1 MTEVTRRP
9 IIDFSKIK
17 ELTLD
22 MHINGKIS
30 FCSFTENETLYII
43 TDSFYFYFKEKDKK
57 VKEFMIIPSL
67 PKETERY
74 QTEEMKSLLWSD
86 KYDFHTLIHH
96 EKRVYYFNPTY
107 RELKEIDLVN
117 TNIQKGKYLEP
128 YAMTFCENPDG
139 KLHREK
145 AEIIFSDYYSD
156 IYLLNIDINSMKIQ
170 TNLLYQ
176 IRNNFSPEDNLGF
189 NDFDLFNLEKNE
201 IITDIKIINIE
212 NNDKNKDKD
221 KDKEKNSKEIIAVT
235 KNTIFKF
242 KGNGTCKEIFEEY
255 SKNKDDFIK
264 VYKKLGS
271 NEEKEFENSKIDLI
285 KSYSPNSLKKDEL
298 NLSLGWMS
306 SKGYVLQDLY
316 SKNNNLCIFPYIR
329 FNIDGKQD
337 IKALPIAACQSKLH
351 IFILFQN
358 CFIVYNKLN
367 KNIVHFEYLLT
378 KYINMYYIESLDR
391 LVLFTDKNIFYIHI
405 EKENKYIWENYIEI
419 ENYDLALKYL
429 PREEKAL
436 IPKLH
441 KLNAEKLFKEEK
453 YDEACKEYI
462 LSDEIFENVCV
473 KFLSKN
479 QNIPLLNYL
488 NEMKKTFSDKKY
500 YMKKYLINTWM
511 AEILIEIENQ
521 KMDDELRLKYNTS
534 NLNLKSFMEEIKKNH
549 EEKYIDKNIYYNYL
563 LIYQKKKE
571 FMDYAVTK
579 GDYELVIQNLLNH
592 LNFDEVLNKINKFI
606 SSDILPETMNKLI
619 KILFEYSNYFMKE
632 SPNKTISLFEKE
644 AISEENQNEII
655 KVIID
660 SDIKTEVK
668 NGNYEII
675 LNYIRKLI
683 KKNMTKNDQ
692 NKKDKI
698 SDSSINNLHNLYILI
713 LSLSE
718 KPEHKKEVIEYLK
731 GPLYTNSQ
739 KNSYL
744 NIIMHN
750 KDIYIDLNFAQKIL
764 KNNYSALA
772 LVYCLMGRYNE
783 SILMALEHNEKDI
796 AIFIAQNIKNEK
808 IKKDIWLRIFKYFKT
823 NNFAD
828 AKHILESSCGVLK
841 IEDILPFMMDD
852 VKLEELKTDL
862 QACINFYEKGVTQL
876 KQEINDYNQSTEI
889 IKKEIFKIQKQS
901 TFVNYTKIKC
911 EKCQKDILGTKFF
924 LFPCGHIF
932 DTKCLIKI
940 LDDYDQKNI
949 GDKIF
954 KEKINKINKLREKIT
969 NLVQKKRKLNEQK
982 AQNNNN
988 MNNSTFI
995 PFMNNITAKAI
1006 FNLINTE
1013 KKEEFSNE
1021 DEKLLN
1027 QYQDNLYKLLKEE
1040 CVLCGKEM
1048 INSTQVK
1055 LGEDDNQKWNDLV

>member
-1 MTEVTRRP
+1 MKEELRKP
-9 IIDFSKIK
+9 IIDFKKIK
-17 ELTLD
+17 DLTEKITI
-22 MHINGKIS
+22 HGKIT
-30 FCSFTENETLYII
+30 FCSFTERETLYII
-43 TDSFYFYFKEKDKK
+43 TDNLYFYFKEKDKN
-57 VKEFMIIPSL
+57 VKELML
-67 PKETERY
+67 VMNLQQEMDRY
-74 QTEEMKSLLWSD
+74 QSEEIKSFLWSD
-86 KYDFHTLIHH
+86 KYDFHTLIYH

-107 RELKEIDLVN
+107 KEVKEINLVN
-117 TNIQKGKYLEP
+117 TKEKKGKYLEP
-128 YAMTFCENPDG
+128 YSMAFCENPDG

-145 AEIIFSDYYSD
+145 VEIIFSDYYSD

-176 IRNNFSPEDNLGF
+176 IRNTFSPEDNLGF
-189 NDFDLFNLEKNE
+189 NDFYLFNLEKNE
-201 IITDIKIINIE
+201 IILDIKIINCE
-212 NNDKNKDKD
+212 DKD
-221 KDKEKNSKEIIAVT
+221 KNKNSKEIIAVT

-242 KGNGTCKEIFEEY
+242 KGSGTCKEIFEEY
-255 SKNKDDFIK
+255 SKNKDNFIK

-271 NEEKEFENSKIDLI
+271 NEEKLYENSRIDLI

-316 SKNNNLCIFPYIR
+316 TEKNNLCIFPYIR
-329 FNIDGKQD
+329 FTYDGTQD
-337 IKALPIAACQSKLH
+337 IKAHPIAACQSKLH
-351 IFILFQN
+351 IFILFSD

-378 KYINMYYIESLDR
+378 KYKNMFYIESLDR
-391 LVLFTDKNIFYIHI
+391 LILSTETNIFYIHI
-405 EKENKYIWENYIEI
+405 EKESKYIWENYIEI
-419 ENYDLALKYL
+419 GNYDLAMKYL
-429 PREEKAL
+429 PREEKEL
-436 IPKLH
+436 MPKLH
-441 KLNAEKLFKEEK
+441 RLNAEKLFKEEK

-462 LSDEIFENVCV
+462 LSDEIFENVCA

-488 NEMKKTFSDKKY
+488 NEIRKTFSDKKFK
-500 YMKKYLINTWM
+500 MKKYLIYTWM
-511 AEILIEIENQ
+511 AEILIELENQ
-521 KMDDELRLKYNTS
+521 KVNDESQIKDNT
-534 NLNLKSFMEEIKKNH
+534 LNLKSFMEEIKKNH

-571 FMDYAVTK
+571 FMDYAATK

-592 LNFDEVLNKINKFI
+592 LNFDEVLNKIDKFI
-606 SSDILPETMNKLI
+606 TSDILDETMNKLI
-619 KILFEYSNYFMKE
+619 QILFEYSNYFMKE
-632 SPNKTISLFEKE
+632 SPNKTINLFEKE
-644 AISEENQNEII
+644 IISEDNQNEII
-655 KVIID
+655 KVIIN

-683 KKNMTKNDQ
+683 KKNFTRNDQ
-692 NKKDKI
+692 NKNNKI

-731 GPLYTNSQ
+731 GPLYTISQ
-739 KNSYL
+739 KNPYL
-744 NIIMHN
+744 NVTIHS
-750 KDIYIDLNFAQKIL
+750 KDIFIDLNFAQKIL

-828 AKHILESSCGVLK
+828 AKNILESSCGVLK

-862 QACINFYEKGVTQL
+862 QACINFYEKGVNQL

-911 EKCQKDILGTKFF
+911 EKCQKDILGAKFF

-940 LDDYDQKNI
+940 LEEYNQKNI

-954 KEKINKINKLREKIT
+954 KDKINKINKLREKIT
-969 NLVQKKRKLNEQK
+969 ILAQKKRKLNEQK
-982 AQNNNN
+982 VQTNNN
-988 MNNSTFI
+988 MNSTFI
-995 PFMNNITAKAI
+995 PFMNNLTAKAI

-1021 DEKLLN
+1021 DEKQLS
-1027 QYQDNLYKLLKEE
+1027 QFQDDLYKLLKEE

-1055 LGEDDNQKWNDLV
+1055 LGEDDNKKWNDLV

>member
-358 CFIVYNKLN
+358 CFVVYNKLN

-378 KYINMYYIESLDR
+378 KY
-391 LVLFTDKNIFYIHI
+391 
-405 EKENKYIWENYIEI
+405 
-419 ENYDLALKYL
+419 
-429 PREEKAL
+429 
-436 IPKLH
+436 
-441 KLNAEKLFKEEK
+441 
-453 YDEACKEYI
+453 
-462 LSDEIFENVCV
+462 
-473 KFLSKN
+473 
-479 QNIPLLNYL
+479 LL
-488 NEMKKTFSDKKY
+488 
-500 YMKKYLINTWM
+500 
-511 AEILIEIENQ
+511 Q
-521 KMDDELRLKYNTS
+521 
-534 NLNLKSFMEEIKKNH
+534 SF
-549 EEKYIDKNIYYNYL
+549 
-563 LIYQKKKE
+563 
-571 FMDYAVTK
+571 
-579 GDYELVIQNLLNH
+579 
-592 LNFDEVLNKINKFI
+592 
-606 SSDILPETMNKLI
+606 
-619 KILFEYSNYFMKE
+619 
-632 SPNKTISLFEKE
+632 
-644 AISEENQNEII
+644 
-655 KVIID
+655 
-660 SDIKTEVK
+660 
-668 NGNYEII
+668 
-675 LNYIRKLI
+675 
-683 KKNMTKNDQ
+683 
-692 NKKDKI
+692 
-698 SDSSINNLHNLYILI
+698 
-713 LSLSE
+713 
-718 KPEHKKEVIEYLK
+718 
-731 GPLYTNSQ
+731 
-739 KNSYL
+739 
-744 NIIMHN
+744 IM
-750 KDIYIDLNFAQKIL
+750 
-764 KNNYSALA
+764 
-772 LVYCLMGRYNE
+772 
-783 SILMALEHNEKDI
+783 
-796 AIFIAQNIKNEK
+796 
-808 IKKDIWLRIFKYFKT
+808 
-823 NNFAD
+823 
-828 AKHILESSCGVLK
+828 
-841 IEDILPFMMDD
+841 
-852 VKLEELKTDL
+852 
-862 QACINFYEKGVTQL
+862 
-876 KQEINDYNQSTEI
+876 
-889 IKKEIFKIQKQS
+889 
-901 TFVNYTKIKC
+901 
-911 EKCQKDILGTKFF
+911 
-924 LFPCGHIF
+924 
-932 DTKCLIKI
+932 
-940 LDDYDQKNI
+940 
-949 GDKIF
+949 
-954 KEKINKINKLREKIT
+954 
-969 NLVQKKRKLNEQK
+969 
-982 AQNNNN
+982 
-988 MNNSTFI
+988 
-995 PFMNNITAKAI
+995 
-1006 FNLINTE
+1006 
-1013 KKEEFSNE
+1013 
-1021 DEKLLN
+1021 
-1027 QYQDNLYKLLKEE
+1027 KEE
-1040 CVLCGKEM
+1040 CMKMFQNTYMTFL
-1048 INSTQVK
+1048 
-1055 LGEDDNQKWNDLV
+1055 L